1 MILYFDKYGTFIKK
15 DDEGE
20 LWVQGDNFANK
31 IKVYFYNEKYG
42 SITNDTTFINL
53 YNYNVDIVLKRA
65 DNNAS
70 PDLIMTKIDGNN
82 GAQITADNWMT
93 EVQGELSA
101 TVRLKE
107 NGIIKAMGIAYI
119 QIAQGLI
126 PSDTTITDSEKNALE
141 EALLSKE
148 DKANKV
154 SFVSKNSP
162 SEVLYPNE
170 KAVSDIYNA
179 LHNEIIDNSNDVSNL
194 KETVKSN
201 EKRINNIENE
211 LSDNLDI
218 INAFAGEVN
227 EFRKDNQDIKNKIN
241 TLGTSAYKDVG
252 TSVGN
257 VPLIGANG
265 KLDKN
270 ILPLQEVSVEAK
282 NALIYGGVLYLQN
295 NVPYFEPSKQLIERY
310 PTLDKEP
317 YELTENTDIESAYF
331 TIINA
336 GSDGVTILGLTDL
349 YNGDNVI
356 VNGANSFQKWD
367 NHDEVGTVVIL
378 KRW

>member
-20 LWVQGDNFANK
+20 LWIQGDNLANK

-141 EALLSKE
+141 ESLLSKE

-154 SFVSKNSP
+154 SFVSKNNP

-170 KAVSDIYNA
+170 KAVSDMYNA
-179 LHNEIIDNSNDVSNL
+179 LHNEIIDNSNDASNL

-201 EKRINNIENE
+201 EKRISNIENE

-227 EFRKDNQDIKNKIN
+227 EFRKDNQEIKNKIN

-265 KLDKN
+265 KLDKS

-295 NVPYFEPSKQLIERY
+295 NIPYFEPSKQLIERY

-336 GSDGVTILGLTDL
+336 GSEGVTILGLTDL

>member
-20 LWVQGDNFANK
+20 LWIQGDNLANK

-141 EALLSKE
+141 ESLLSKE

-154 SFVSKNSP
+154 SFVSKNNP

-170 KAVSDIYNA
+170 KAVSDMYNA

-201 EKRINNIENE
+201 EKRISNIENE

-227 EFRKDNQDIKNKIN
+227 EFRKDNQEIKNKIN

-265 KLDKN
+265 KLDKS

-295 NVPYFEPSKQLIERY
+295 NIPYFEPSKQLIERY

-336 GSDGVTILGLTDL
+336 GSEGVTILGLTDL

>member
-20 LWVQGDNFANK
+20 LWIQGDNLANK

-141 EALLSKE
+141 ESLLSKE

-154 SFVSKNSP
+154 SFVSKNNP

-170 KAVSDIYNA
+170 KAVSDMYNA

-201 EKRINNIENE
+201 EKRISNIENE

-227 EFRKDNQDIKNKIN
+227 EFRKDNQEIKNKIN

-265 KLDKN
+265 KLDKS

-295 NVPYFEPSKQLIERY
+295 NIPYFEPSKQLIERY

-336 GSDGVTILGLTDL
+336 GSEGVTILGLTDL

-367 NHDEVGTVVIL
+367 NHDEVGTIVIL

>member
-20 LWVQGDNFANK
+20 LWIQGDNLANK

-42 SITNDTTFINL
+42 SITSDTTFINL
-53 YNYNVDIVLKRA
+53 YKYNVDIVLKRA

-107 NGIIKAMGIAYI
+107 NGVIKAMGIAYI

-141 EALLSKE
+141 ESLLSKE

-154 SFVSKNSP
+154 SFVSKNNP

-170 KAVSDIYNA
+170 KAVSDMYNA

-194 KETVKSN
+194 KETVKTN

-218 INAFAGEVN
+218 INTFADEVN

-270 ILPLQEVSVEAK
+270 ILPLQDVSVDAR

-295 NVPYFEPSKQLIERY
+295 NIPYFEPSKQLIERY

-336 GSDGVTILGLTDL
+336 GSEGVTILGLTDL

-367 NHDEVGTVVIL
+367 NHDEVGTIVIL

>member
-20 LWVQGDNFANK
+20 LWIQGDNLANK

-107 NGIIKAMGIAYI
+107 NGVIKAMGIAYI

-154 SFVSKNSP
+154 SYVSKNNP

-211 LSDNLDI
+211 ISDNLDI

-265 KLDKN
+265 KLDKS
-270 ILPLQEVSVEAK
+270 ILPLQEVSVEAR

-336 GSDGVTILGLTDL
+336 GSEGVTILGLTDL